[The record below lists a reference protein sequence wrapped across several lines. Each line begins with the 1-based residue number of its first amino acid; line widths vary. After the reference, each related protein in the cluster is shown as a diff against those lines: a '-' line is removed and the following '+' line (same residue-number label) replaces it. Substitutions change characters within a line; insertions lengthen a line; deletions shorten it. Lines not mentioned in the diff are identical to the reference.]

1 MVFITKTSLQ
11 RFRSQAQDL
20 GVAGIT
26 QLASN
31 RSKDTGTLGVLVGHN
46 DNGGVLIKTDVGTVV
61 AAHAMLAA
69 HDDSL
74 DDVALLNGPTDL
86 QKYCRSSS

>member
-1 MVFITKTSLQ
+1 MCIRDSTS
-11 RFRSQAQDL
+11 
-20 GVAGIT
+20 
-26 QLASN
+26 
-31 RSKDTGTLGVLVGHN
+31 TLGALVGHN

-74 DDVALLNGPTDL
+74 DAVSYTHLPDGQVAMSATYFISCGTKSAKRAD
-86 QKYCRSSS
+86 